1 MKQQQAL
8 MQQMSAQGMPPGM
21 MPGLGGPGMGAPNTM
36 PGMGQ
41 SSNPMDMLQMQQLQ
55 QMQAIF
61 SQMGMQPP
69 KWLWV
74 NLVIINL

>member
-1 MKQQQAL
+1 
-8 MQQMSAQGMPPGM
+8 
-21 MPGLGGPGMGAPNTM
+21 
-36 PGMGQ
+36 
-41 SSNPMDMLQMQQLQ
+41 MDMLQMQQLQ
-55 QMQAIF
+55 QMQAMF